1 MNKTPQ
7 EIEDIV
13 WKSIGCGA
21 LSITEGLKL
30 IKNLTNTH
38 NHNQETPKPPIAPK
52 PPGARV
58 LNNGTSSIED
68 GFNHFCGGVISGFV
82 IGVFTAM
89 VILNL
94 VNGG

>member
-1 MNKTPQ
+1 MPIDFTDGNKT
-7 EIEDIV
+7 
-13 WKSIGCGA
+13 
-21 LSITEGLKL
+21 
-30 IKNLTNTH
+30 
-38 NHNQETPKPPIAPK
+38 NQETPKPPMPPK

-82 IGVFTAM
+82 IGVFTAV

>member
-1 MNKTPQ
+1 MPIDFTDGNKPKQ
-7 EIEDIV
+7 EI
-13 WKSIGCGA
+13 
-21 LSITEGLKL
+21 
-30 IKNLTNTH
+30 
-38 NHNQETPKPPIAPK
+38 PKPPIPPK
-52 PPGARV
+52 PPGARII
-58 LNNGTSSIED
+58 NNRTSSIED

>member
-1 MNKTPQ
+1 MPIDFTDGNNPNQ
-7 EIEDIV
+7 EI
-13 WKSIGCGA
+13 
-21 LSITEGLKL
+21 
-30 IKNLTNTH
+30 
-38 NHNQETPKPPIAPK
+38 PKPPK

-58 LNNGTSSIED
+58 INNGTSSIED